1 MNQKFQTILGFS
13 ILTLLF
19 IWFSKNMDEK
29 AKEELQKK
37 KEAQELV
44 KAKEKEVETK
54 AKTVSA
60 EPPVLSSVPQVNST
74 APDTA
79 QKNSIPVPELVRKS
93 ITINTDHYTIELDN
107 FGARI
112 NSIILK
118 DLLNAKGGFPELI
131 QVKDSGALTF
141 KVESQ
146 DYSETLFA
154 FSDTTLSNE
163 ITIQDSLTIEMNH
176 TNEFNQTILRT
187 FTFYK
192 DKYEFKNKIHF
203 ANFHPER
210 YVLYWKGGLKE
221 TETLPKDAGIAGAFQ
236 NFYFSEL
243 VYNSD
248 DVYRETS
255 EEKEKYNSEG
265 RIEWAGLRRRYV
277 AAFIDFNRR
286 AGAVIRTRPILEG
299 ESKEELEASKKAPHT
314 YSLNLTEEIDENTV
328 EFDFRILPLKFK
340 LLSSYDKNYENLIVS
355 GYAWFFKA
363 DLWFPVLC
371 GWVLALL
378 NLLYSVIP
386 NYGVAIIILTL
397 IVKFATLPLVLKQTK
412 SMKKMQEHK
421 PALDAIRQK
430 YKSDPRKMQQE
441 TMAYYQKVGVN
452 PFAQMAGCLPMFIQ
466 MPIFFSLYIVF
477 GRAMELRGAP
487 FAGWITDLSQP
498 DIITNAI
505 SIPFI
510 MPMGLSLLPVLMAA
524 SMYYQLK
531 QSMTDPNM
539 KGMVIIMPVMM
550 LFTMGGMASGLLL
563 YWTLSN
569 VFSIVQYK
577 FTKTTP
583 ANGAQDVKVKPVK
596 K

>member
-1 MNQKFQTILGFS
+1 MNQKFQTIIGFS
-13 ILTLLF
+13 LLTLLF

-44 KAKEKEVETK
+44 KTKEKEVEAK

-60 EPPVLSSVPQVNST
+60 KPPVLSSVPQTDST
-74 APDTA
+74 AQDTA
-79 QKNSIPVPELVRKS
+79 QKDTAVVPQLIRKA

-118 DLLNAKGGFPELI
+118 DLSNDKGEFPELI
-131 QVKDSGALTF
+131 QVRDSGALTF
-141 KVESQ
+141 KVESK
-146 DYSETLFA
+146 DYSEALFA

-163 ITIQDSLTIEMNH
+163 VAVQDSLTIEMTH
-176 TNEFNQTILRT
+176 TNEFNQTIVRT

-221 TETLPKDAGIAGAFQ
+221 TEKLPEDAGIAGAFQ

-243 VYNSD
+243 VFNSD
-248 DVYRETS
+248 DVYREIS

-277 AAFIDFNRR
+277 AAFIDFERR
-286 AGAVIRTRPILEG
+286 AGAVIRSKPIMDN
-299 ESKEELEASKKAPHT
+299 SKKDDDEAKPPHT
-314 YSLNLTEEIDENTV
+314 YSISLTEEIDENTV
-328 EFDFRILPLKFK
+328 EFNFRILPLKFQ
-340 LLSSYDKNYENLIVS
+340 LLTSYDKDYENLIVS

-378 NLLYSVIP
+378 NLLYSIIP

-397 IVKFATLPLVLKQTK
+397 LVKFATLPLVLKQTK

-430 YKSDPRKMQQE
+430 YKADPRKMQQE

-466 MPIFFSLYIVF
+466 MPIFFSLYVVF
-477 GRAMELRGAP
+477 ARAMELRGAP

-498 DIITNAI
+498 DVITNAV
-505 SIPFI
+505 SIPYI

-524 SMYYQLK
+524 SMYYQMK

-583 ANGAQDVKVKPVK
+583 TNGAQDVKVKPVK